1 MRRTMTDTARAA
13 DTVADTVA
21 DWVALTD
28 RHWPERDAEGWDRA
42 GLQVGDPAA
51 AVDTVLVCLDVT
63 REVLDEAEAA
73 GAQLVLAH
81 HPLLLRGLER
91 LTPDTAPGALAL
103 RAARAGIALL
113 AAHTNFD
120 GAEGGTSDPV
130 VALLGLRDVRPLV
143 PPRFGDLGQQVKLV
157 TFVPAEHTAAVL
169 DAMSAAG
176 AGQIGEYAACSFRV
190 AGTGTF
196 RPSERANPAVGER
209 GKLNEEPEDRLEMV
223 LPRGRAAEVVAALRG
238 AHPYEEVA
246 FDLVPLVAL
255 PESGKGLGRVGDLA
269 EPMTLRAAARLL
281 AGGLPSSFLRTAGDP
296 DRLLRRIAVCGGAGD
311 SLIGAA
317 LASGA
322 DCFVTGDL
330 RHHPA
335 LDALT
340 MGMTLIDAGHYPT
353 EAAALPHLLGTL
365 RDGASRAGLRARLV
379 ASAIRT
385 EPWSDWQEEPQ

>member
-1 MRRTMTDTARAA
+1 MRRTMTDT
-13 DTVADTVA
+13 DTVA
-21 DWVALTD
+21 DWVALSD
-28 RHWPERDAEGWDRA
+28 RHWPERDAEHWDRA
-42 GLQVGDPAA
+42 GLQVGDPGAP
-51 AVDTVLVCLDVT
+51 VDTVLVCLDVT
-63 REVLDEAEAA
+63 HDVLDEAERA

-91 LTPDTAPGALAL
+91 LTPDTASGALAL

-120 GAEGGTSDPV
+120 VAEGGTSDPV
-130 VALLGLRDVRPLV
+130 AALLGLRGVRPLV
-143 PPRFGDLGQQVKLV
+143 PARFGDPGQQVKLV
-157 TFVPAEHTAAVL
+157 TFVPAAHTAAVL
-169 DAMSAAG
+169 DALSAAG
-176 AGQIGEYAACSFRV
+176 AGDIGEYGACSFRV

-209 GKLNEEPEDRLEMV
+209 GRLNEAAEDRLEMV
-223 LPRGRAAEVVAALRG
+223 LPRRRAAEVVAALR
-238 AHPYEEVA
+238 ATHPYEEVA

-269 EPMTLRAAARLL
+269 EAMTLRAAARLL
-281 AGGLPSSFLRTAGDP
+281 ATELPSAHLRTAGDP
-296 DRLLRRIAVCGGAGD
+296 DRTLRRVAVCGGAGD

-317 LASGA
+317 LAAGA

-340 MGMTLIDAGHYPT
+340 MGMALIDAGHFPT
-353 EAAALPHLLGTL
+353 EAAALPHLLATL
-365 RDGASRAGLRARLV
+365 RDGAAGAGLRARLV

>member
-1 MRRTMTDTARAA
+1 MRGTMTDT
-13 DTVADTVA
+13 VG

-28 RHWPERDAEGWDRA
+28 RHWPERDAEDWDRA

-51 AVDTVLVCLDVT
+51 PVDTVLVCLDVT
-63 REVLDEAEAA
+63 HDVLDEAERA

-81 HPLLLRGLER
+81 HPLLMRGLER
-91 LTPDTAPGALAL
+91 LTPSTASGALAL

-120 GAEGGTSDPV
+120 VAEGGTSEPV
-130 VALLGLRDVRPLV
+130 AALLGLRDVRPLV
-143 PPRFGDLGQQVKLV
+143 PARFGDAGQQVKLV
-157 TFVPAEHTAAVL
+157 TFVPAEHTDTVL

-176 AGQIGEYAACSFRV
+176 AGEIGEYRACSFRV

-196 RPSERANPAVGER
+196 LPSERANPAAGER
-209 GKLNEEPEDRLEMV
+209 GRLNHEAEERLEMV
-223 LPRGRAAEVVAALRG
+223 LPRSRATDVIAALRG

-246 FDLVPLVAL
+246 FDLVPLVAA
-255 PESGKGLGRVGDLA
+255 PESGKGLGRVGDLP
-269 EPMTLRAAARLL
+269 EPMALRDAARLL
-281 AGGLPSSFLRTAGDP
+281 AERLPSPHLRIAGDP
-296 DRLLRRIAVCGGAGD
+296 ARPLRRVAVCGGAGD

-322 DCFVTGDL
+322 DCYVTGDL

-340 MGMTLIDAGHYPT
+340 MGMALIDAGHYPT
-353 EAAALPHLLGTL
+353 EAAALPYLLGTL
-365 RDGASRAGLRARLV
+365 RDSAARAGLHARLV